1 MRIAGMDF
9 ETANTKNG
17 SICAV
22 GLAAFD
28 NGELVDTR
36 EWLIKPHKS
45 RDYFYHKF
53 VELHG
58 ISYFDVR
65 QAPAFADVWG
75 TINQFLTACDVV
87 VCHNAHFDI
96 RHLRAVLELYQLAPV
111 DFNYACTYELS
122 RVKLPQ
128 LPHHNLNSVAKHFNH
143 EFHHHDAL
151 DDAIACGVIAHRL
164 GIENKFL
171 KAFTKSK
178 LP

>member
-36 EWLIKPHKS
+36 EWLIKPHRS
-45 RDYFYHKF
+45 RDYFYQKF
-53 VELHG
+53 VDIHG

-65 QAPAFADVWG
+65 QAPAFADVWQA
-75 TINQFLTACDVV
+75 ISQFLTACDVV
-87 VCHNAHFDI
+87 VCHNAKFDI
-96 RHLRAVLELYQLAPV
+96 RHLRTVLNIYELPPAE
-111 DFNYACTYELS
+111 FKYACTLELS
-122 RVKLPQ
+122 RAGLPG
-128 LPHHNLNSVAKHFNH
+128 LPHYDLKTVAGHFNH

-164 GIENKFL
+164 GIGNKYL
-171 KAFTKSK
+171 KPFTKSNMR
-178 LP
+178 